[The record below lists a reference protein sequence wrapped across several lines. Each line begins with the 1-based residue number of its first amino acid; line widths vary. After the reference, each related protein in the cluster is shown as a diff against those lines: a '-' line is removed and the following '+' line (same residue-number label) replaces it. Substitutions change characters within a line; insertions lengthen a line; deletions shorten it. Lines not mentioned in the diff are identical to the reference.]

1 MEFFWNPNTKYT
13 ENVNAPF
20 FWCFVFSQNIVYHIF
35 LSWLAS
41 RIHPFKDA
49 SFHTVLSLSRML
61 FEFSLTLYS
70 TMYGKTF
77 SIYGVHTSKNV
88 WNTLLLMSLFSTQ
101 NSKQRF
107 LKSVSIKT
115 KGVEKTM
122 ICFFKIQSE
131 NMRKTWDVGLFIFS
145 IIYNQN
151 IYDKLKTDY
160 YQGNKI
166 KIYQCS
172 KKLVT
177 ERIEMLI
184 QTPSRLS
191 FRFSWLWLIHVNRL
205 VLKNINNSFV
215 LFEIL

>member
-1 MEFFWNPNTKYT
+1 MQS
-13 ENVNAPF
+13 V
-20 FWCFVFSQNIVYHIF
+20 SGIF
-35 LSWLAS
+35 LKSQYKVYRERQRTLFLMF
-41 RIHPFKDA
+41 RLFPKYRLPHFPFMISLKDT

-191 FRFSWLWLIHVNRL
+191 FRFS
-205 VLKNINNSFV
+205 
-215 LFEIL
+215 

>member
-1 MEFFWNPNTKYT
+1 
-13 ENVNAPF
+13 
-20 FWCFVFSQNIVYHIF
+20 
-35 LSWLAS
+35 
-41 RIHPFKDA
+41 
-49 SFHTVLSLSRML
+49 
-61 FEFSLTLYS
+61 
-70 TMYGKTF
+70 MYGKTF

-151 IYDKLKTDY
+151 IYDKLKTD
-160 YQGNKI
+160 
-166 KIYQCS
+166 
-172 KKLVT
+172 
-177 ERIEMLI
+177 
-184 QTPSRLS
+184 
-191 FRFSWLWLIHVNRL
+191 
-205 VLKNINNSFV
+205 
-215 LFEIL
+215 